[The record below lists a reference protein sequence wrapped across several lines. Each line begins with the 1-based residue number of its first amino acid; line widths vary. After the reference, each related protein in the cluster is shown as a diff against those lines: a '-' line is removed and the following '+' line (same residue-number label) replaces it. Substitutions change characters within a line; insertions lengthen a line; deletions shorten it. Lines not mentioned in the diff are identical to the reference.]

1 MAITLQHDSSD
12 LSALRYRV
20 CGLTLASNVSFPE
33 LSPAIEPEPPT
44 VENNILVR
52 FSMRHSPFPPPSH
65 WLPSKTL
72 PGEEPWLSCAK
83 IEQGYLLRFHN
94 QADFTVDAEGRKIV
108 GVPEADT
115 SPDTLRHLFLDNVL
129 PLALTLQGHDTLHA
143 TAVLTT
149 HGVCAFIGPSGT
161 GKSTLAASFLF
172 AGYPVLSD
180 DCLILHKDGGQILA
194 TPAYPGVRL
203 WDDALDA
210 FGVDRSLSLPVAHY
224 ASKRRPIVQNRP
236 NHFPTTEQP
245 VVRIY
250 SLVRPTEEEHR
261 NSIQPYIEHLS
272 PRAGFVELLEST
284 FMLDRTDRTMW
295 LRQFHFL
302 DRLVSHVPIK
312 RLHVPNEFASLP
324 AIRQII
330 LEDLAHG

>member
-1 MAITLQHDSSD
+1 MTMTVQHDLD
-12 LSALRYRV
+12 VGLLRYRV
-20 CGLTLASNVSFPE
+20 YGLTLASNVSFPE
-33 LSPAIEPEPPT
+33 LSPALEPEPST
-44 VENNILVR
+44 AENNILVR
-52 FSMRHSPFPPPSH
+52 FSAHHVPFPTPSH
-65 WLPSKTL
+65 WLPSKSL
-72 PGEEPWLSCAK
+72 ASEDPWLSCAK
-83 IEQGYLLRFHN
+83 IEQGYLLRFHK

-203 WDDALDA
+203 WEDALDA

-224 ASKRRPIVQNRP
+224 ASKRRPVVQNHP
-236 NHFPTTEQP
+236 DHFPTTPQP

-250 SLVRPTEEEHR
+250 SLVRPTEEE
-261 NSIQPYIEHLS
+261 QGGETEPQIEHLS
-272 PRAGFVELLEST
+272 PRSGFVELLEST

-312 RLHVPNEFASLP
+312 RLHVPNRFTSLP
-324 AIRQII
+324 ATRQTI